1 MSVVAE
7 IKNIYEFSKET
18 KNEEFKNFA
27 NHLLCFCESNK
38 EQTNI
43 NDIESFSALIKKEL
57 NDGSKYDESLLYLI
71 GTLEK
76 QGFVECEKFYKNF
89 QEHLQ
94 SNNEESQEQ
103 EDLKDELQSVLLV
116 NARLSDLKEQ
126 QERLEVLQE
135 NHKDSNNDDENFAE
149 NAQSNQFLESQEPK
163 NTPQVSPQDMI
174 SYIKDEKSIMFPF
187 CKQDTLENPTFL
199 SAFYAHLNT
208 KSNQELESLI
218 AQVRAKNEALRAE
231 LKELQEQNRKN
242 SQETLQKELQKN
254 ANLSEELAQNK
265 KDTKENL
272 AKAQNTQEMQKD
284 SIKKSQEQQPQKSQ
298 RQNAYAKMN
307 AKLDEAERIS
317 AESDEK
323 SKKRRQQYAIQRAKE
338 KQAEKEIESNV
349 AAFELALGLDD
360 EDTKELQNK
369 ARKQK

>member
-103 EDLKDELQSVLLV
+103 EDLKDELQSALLV

-126 QERLEVLQE
+126 QEQLEVLQE

-284 SIKKSQEQQPQKSQ
+284 SIKKSQ

>member
-103 EDLKDELQSVLLV
+103 EDLKDELQSALLV

-126 QERLEVLQE
+126 QEQLESLQE
-135 NHKDSNNDDENFAE
+135 NHKNSNNDDENFAE

-187 CKQDTLENPTFL
+187 RKQDTLESPAFL

-231 LKELQEQNRKN
+231 LKRLQEQNREN
-242 SQETLQKELQKN
+242 SQESLQKEIQDN
-254 ANLSEELAQNK
+254 ANLSQELTQN
-265 KDTKENL
+265 TKANL
-272 AKAQNTQEMQKD
+272 AEAQTNVSHKQEANA
-284 SIKKSQEQQPQKSQ
+284 QEQQPQKAQSQ
-298 RQNAYAKMN
+298 NVYAQMN

-323 SKKRRQQYAIQRAKE
+323 NKKRRQQYAIQRAKE
-338 KQAEKEIESNV
+338 KQVEKEIESNV

-360 EDTKELQNK
+360 EDAKESQNK